1 MNEKMFDTREEA
13 LTALRNSEV
22 IATVDTDLE
31 RLFVCKDNKIIVLT
45 DVAED
50 SEIVFNN
57 FIEMCR
63 FLAQLDD
70 SYICS

>member
-1 MNEKMFDTREEA
+1 MNERMFDTREEA
-13 LTALRNSEV
+13 LQALRNSEV

-31 RLFVCKDNKIIVLT
+31 RLFVCKDNKIIILT

-63 FLAQLDD
+63 YLAQLDD
-70 SYICS
+70 SYIRS